1 MTNMICTQ
9 PRRISATS
17 VASRVA
23 SERGEQIGKTVG
35 YKIRLEGSMSSS
47 TRILFCTTGV
57 LLRRLTEDPL
67 LSGTSHVIVD
77 EVHERS
83 LDSDFLLVL
92 LRDILPHR
100 PTLKVV
106 LMSATLN
113 ALAFEEYFKGI
124 SAVSKIPGSL
134 IR

>member
-1 MTNMICTQ
+1 
-9 PRRISATS
+9 
-17 VASRVA
+17 
-23 SERGEQIGKTVG
+23 
-35 YKIRLEGSMSSS
+35 MSSN

-67 LSGTSHVIVD
+67 LSGVSHVIVD

-106 LMSATLN
+106 LMSATLKRWRLKSTLK
-113 ALAFEEYFKGI
+113 AY
-124 SAVSKIPGSL
+124 
-134 IR
+134 RR